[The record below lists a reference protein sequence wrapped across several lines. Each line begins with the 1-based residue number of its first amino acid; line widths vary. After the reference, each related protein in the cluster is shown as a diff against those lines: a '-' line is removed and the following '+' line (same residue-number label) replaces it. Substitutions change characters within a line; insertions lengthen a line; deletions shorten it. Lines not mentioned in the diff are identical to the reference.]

1 MAVTNTKIL
10 RMVFGNEIGA
20 SVTISIDSPSDS
32 VTAAEITA
40 VMDTIISKNI
50 FDSNGGNLITKKDVK
65 IVDTATNDM
74 YDPAV

>member
-10 RMVFGNEIGA
+10 RMVFGNEMGA
-20 SVTISIDSPSDS
+20 SVTISIDSPRDS
-32 VTAAEITA
+32 VTPAEITA
-40 VMDTIISKNI
+40 AMDTIISKNI
-50 FDSNGGNLITKKDVK
+50 FESNGGNLITKKDVK